1 VVRHAIFL
9 SATHRPVSQEQG
21 KEQITMAE
29 LQEAVIV
36 SAVRTAIGT
45 YGGGLAEVPAVKLG
59 EICIRA
65 ALERA
70 DLKPNQVDEV
80 IMGNVLQAGLGQNP
94 ARQAAV
100 TAGLPVEIPA
110 LTINKVCGS
119 GLKAVALAAQ
129 AVKLGDAE
137 IIVAGGM
144 ESMSRAAYVAENAR
158 FGYRMGD
165 GTLVDSM
172 IRDGLWD
179 AFNQCH
185 MGSTAENI
193 CSDCHLTRE
202 ELDEFA
208 LHSQQ
213 KATQAIA
220 NGVFRD
226 EIVPVEI
233 PGKKGPTLFDTDQQ
247 PRQTTAEG
255 LAKLRPAFKKEG
267 MVTAGNSSGLN
278 DGGAAVVVMSA
289 KKAQELGLKP
299 MATIRSY
306 ASAGVDPRVM
316 GLGPIPSSKRALE
329 KAGLTVSDLDVI
341 EANEAFAAQSVA
353 VGKELGFDPSKLNV
367 NGGAI
372 ALGHPIGASGT
383 RVLVTLLYEMLRRN
397 AHYGLATLC
406 IGGGQGVAMIVER

>member
-1 VVRHAIFL
+1 M
-9 SATHRPVSQEQG
+9 P
-21 KEQITMAE
+21 E

-70 DLKPNQVDEV
+70 DLKPNQVNEV

-100 TAGLPVEIPA
+100 NAGLPYEIPA

-119 GLKAVALAAQ
+119 GLKAVILAAQ
-129 AVKLGDAE
+129 AIKLGDAE

-144 ESMSRAAYVAENAR
+144 ENMSRAPYLLEKAR
-158 FGYRMGD
+158 FGYRMSD
-165 GTLVDSM
+165 GTLIDEM

-179 AFNQCH
+179 AFNDCH
-185 MGSTAENI
+185 MGITAENI
-193 CSDCHLTRE
+193 CSDCKLTRE
-202 ELDEFA
+202 ELDQFA
-208 LHSQQ
+208 LESQQ
-213 KATQAIA
+213 KAVHAIE

-226 EIVPVEI
+226 EIVPVEVATR
-233 PGKKGPTLFDTDQQ
+233 KGTTLFEKDQQ
-247 PRQTTAEG
+247 PRAETTAEG
-255 LAKLRPAFKKEG
+255 LAKLRPAFKPKG
-267 MVTAGNSSGLN
+267 GIVTAGNSSGLN
-278 DGGAAVVVMSA
+278 DGGAAVVVMSR
-289 KKAQELGLKP
+289 KKAEQLGLKP

-306 ASAGVDPRVM
+306 GSAGVDPRIM
-316 GLGPIPSSKRALE
+316 GMGPVPSSKLALE
-329 KAGLTVSDLDVI
+329 KAGLKIADMDLV

-353 VGKELGFDPSKLNV
+353 VGKELGFDRSKLNV
-367 NGGAI
+367 SGGAI

-383 RVLVTLLYEMLRRN
+383 RVLVTLLYGMQRRQ
-397 AHYGLATLC
+397 AHYGLTTLC